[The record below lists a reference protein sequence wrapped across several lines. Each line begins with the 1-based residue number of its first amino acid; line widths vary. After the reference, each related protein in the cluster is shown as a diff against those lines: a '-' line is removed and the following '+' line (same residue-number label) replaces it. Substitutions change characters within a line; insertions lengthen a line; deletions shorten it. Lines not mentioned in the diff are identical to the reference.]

1 MEENNVVKDVAVET
15 TKALAKDVYNDALQ
29 PTAQNVGGAL
39 GTFSGFFN
47 HVVLYPLKKL
57 NIEYEKKAMAFERT
71 MESKY
76 NLLPEDNRVEPQLNI
91 VGPAMESLKY
101 NIMEDDLAD
110 MYSNLL
116 ISNMDSKT
124 QGLCSPMFIKIIE
137 QLSPKDAIVFRSI
150 YLQCKLT
157 QAIPVCE
164 IKIVEQENEKKY
176 VLIDEFPRYVTDTKQ
191 FGINEND
198 ISKSLQVLS
207 QLGLIE
213 LNFMRSFTDKT
224 IYEQLSNQ
232 SFIIDACATADRIS
246 KTPHKVLID
255 DEGVIIIN
263 DLGFDFAK
271 VCMRKV

>member
-1 MEENNVVKDVAVET
+1 MEENNVVKDVAVEA

-47 HVVLYPLKKL
+47 HVVLYPLKRL
-57 NIEYEKKAMAFERT
+57 NIEYEKKAIAFERT

-76 NLLPEDNRVEPQLNI
+76 NLLPEANRVEPQLSI

-116 ISNMDSKT
+116 ISNMDAQT
-124 QGLCSPMFIKIIE
+124 QGICSPMFIKIIE
-137 QLSPKDAIVFRSI
+137 QLSPIDAMVFKTI
-150 YLQCKLT
+150 YLQCKVS

-164 IKIVEQENEKKY
+164 LKIVEQENEKKY
-176 VLIDEFPRYVTDTKQ
+176 VLLDGFPRYVTDAKQ
-191 FGINEND
+191 FGIKENE
-198 ISKSLQVLS
+198 ISKALQVLS

-213 LNFMRSFTDKT
+213 LNFMKSFTDKT
-224 IYEQLSNQ
+224 IYQQLLNQ
-232 SFIIDACATADRIS
+232 SYVVEACETANRIS
-246 KTPHKVLID
+246 KKVHKALID
-255 DEGVIIIN
+255 DEGIIIVN
-263 DLGFDFAK
+263 DLGVDFAK
-271 VCMRKV
+271 VCIR